1 MCLWDTWRINHKGNV
16 CMFRVRAC
24 LYRLG
29 CWEFLLK
36 PLLYI
41 PKRVASAN
49 IVSAS
54 ANNTEEG
61 SSLKKFWGVRT
72 FWPVTFLGIF
82 PFITLFGYVLLKE
95 DKICEGG
102 GAIVEQAVEIDGN
115 VKRFDREGLRQ

>member
-61 SSLKKFWGVRT
+61 GSSLKKFWGVRT
-72 FWPVTFLGIF
+72 FG
-82 PFITLFGYVLLKE
+82 LLLSWE
-95 DKICEGG
+95 
-102 GAIVEQAVEIDGN
+102 
-115 VKRFDREGLRQ
+115 FFHL